1 MKKPR
6 RINFSV
12 VVEQRGSDGKFT
24 AMVADHGGNLPG
36 SETGH
41 VKVAKFKEDE
51 ATTLATMISVA
62 LYKGMRDHG
71 ILRSP
76 QQEGPPVMGDE

>member
-12 VVEQRGSDGKFT
+12 VIEHRGSDGKFT

-36 SETGH
+36 SNTGR
-41 VKVAKFKEDE
+41 VKVAKLKEDE

-62 LYKGMRDHG
+62 LYKSMRDHG
-71 ILRSP
+71 ILNP
-76 QQEGPPVMGDE
+76 QQEGPVMGDE